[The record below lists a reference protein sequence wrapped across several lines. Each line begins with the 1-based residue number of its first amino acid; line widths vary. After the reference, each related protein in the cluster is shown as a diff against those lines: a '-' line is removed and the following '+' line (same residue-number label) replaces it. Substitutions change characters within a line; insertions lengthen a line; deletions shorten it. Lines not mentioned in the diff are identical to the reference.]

1 MIRIHWKNKILKIP
15 MFSLSFIN
23 LRAWNIVNTSYDWL
37 LLTMFILIDCVIDI
51 GYTLEDLKAKP

>member
-1 MIRIHWKNKILKIP
+1 MIRIHWKNKFLKIP

-51 GYTLEDLKAKP
+51 GYTLEDLKANP